1 MKTKRLSCWMLAGC
15 LMAAALSFAAKET
28 VLAKTDDVKVY
39 QNKIRQLYEKPIY
52 SAKQDEYMEVIESD
66 KDMYKVQLSN
76 GKTGWVEKRF
86 VAPLDK
92 KTKKTANYVFEDAN
106 VQGWLDN
113 PQAVYILDM
122 TDPNFKPIKLD
133 KSFADQIEENVDR
146 EKSEEQ
152 HGMYRPGAEVKKK

>member
-1 MKTKRLSCWMLAGC
+1 MKTIFCLTLSFC
-15 LMAAALSFAAKET
+15 LLAAAFCFAAKET
-28 VLAKTDDVKVY
+28 VLAKSEDVKIY
-39 QNKIRQLYEKPIY
+39 QNKVRQLYEKPIY
-52 SAKQDEYMEVIESD
+52 SCKLDEYMEVLESD
-66 KDMYKVQLSN
+66 KDSYKVQLSN
-76 GKTGWVEKRF
+76 GKVGWVEKRF

-133 KSFADQIEENVDR
+133 KSFADQLEQNVDR

-152 HGMYRPGAEVKKK
+152 HGMYRPGAENVKK

>member
-1 MKTKRLSCWMLAGC
+1 MKTQKIIRWTLAGI
-15 LMAAALSFAAKET
+15 LMAAAFCMAAKET

-39 QNKIRQLYEKPIY
+39 QNKVRQLYEKPIY

-66 KDMYKVQLSN
+66 KDVYKVQLSN
-76 GKTGWVEKRF
+76 GKVGWVDKRF

-92 KTKKTANYVFEDAN
+92 KTKKVANYVFEDAN

-133 KSFADQIEENVDR
+133 KSFADQIEQNVDR

-152 HGMYRPGAEVKKK
+152 HGMYRPGSEGKK